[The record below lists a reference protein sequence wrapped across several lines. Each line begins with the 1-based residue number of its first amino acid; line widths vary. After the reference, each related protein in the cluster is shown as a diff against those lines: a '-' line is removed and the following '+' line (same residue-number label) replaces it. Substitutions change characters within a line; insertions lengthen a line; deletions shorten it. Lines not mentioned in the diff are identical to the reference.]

1 MKNVIGVVVLLA
13 ATISFA
19 ATPVMTQAAQSATS
33 AQDAAS
39 SAPGMMSGFH
49 DAWARDTSASANSTP
64 PAPATVSAAA
74 SVPAA
79 ATSAAVVNSTT
90 AQRRPRVGLALGGG
104 GSRGAAHVGVLKVF
118 QEEGIPIDII
128 AGTSIGSV
136 VGGFYAAGVPLD
148 DIGEVFLK
156 NKFTKEFTP
165 MPILTLALEPTLLT
179 ARLFGYKPYD
189 GLFNGAKF
197 KKYADKVAGSKKI
210 EQLKIPYAAVVT
222 NVVTGESCRL
232 TEGDLGLAMQ
242 ASTAVPELKRPV
254 QIGDKLYC
262 DGGLINNVPVDH
274 VRQMGADFVIAVD
287 IDEHLSDMPL
297 DKFRALGSMA
307 RQALKIQLATFDL
320 PNRKNSDIFIN
331 PDTTGINLVS
341 FKKGDGKRGID
352 AGIAAARE
360 AMPEIKRK
368 LAAIGITPEAN
379 KVQ

>member
-1 MKNVIGVVVLLA
+1 MKNVIGVIVLLA
-13 ATISFA
+13 ATMSIA
-19 ATPVMTQAAQSATS
+19 ANPVI
-33 AQDAAS
+33 AQDAAQAAATA
-39 SAPGMMSGFH
+39 APAS
-49 DAWARDTSASANSTP
+49 TSLS
-64 PAPATVSAAA
+64 APATSVSAPATSVSAPENA
-74 SVPAA
+74 SAVSTPA
-79 ATSAAVVNSTT
+79 ATSQNPTT
-90 AQRRPRVGLALGGG
+90 AVQRRPRIGLALGGG

-118 QEEGIPIDII
+118 QEENIPIDLI

-148 DIGEVFLK
+148 DISLVFEK
-156 NKFTKEFTP
+156 NIFTKEFTP
-165 MPILTLALEPTLLT
+165 MPILTLALEPTLVT

-189 GLFNGAKF
+189 GLFNGVKF
-197 KKYADKVAGSKKI
+197 KKYADKVAGCKKI
-210 EQLKIPYAAVVT
+210 EELKIPFAAVVT
-222 NVVTGESCRL
+222 NVVTGQSCRL
-232 TEGDLGLAMQ
+232 TDGDLGLAMQ

-274 VRQMGADFVIAVD
+274 IRQMGADFVIAVD
-287 IDEHLSDMPL
+287 IDEHLKDMPL
-297 DKFRALGSMA
+297 QKFRALGSMA

-320 PNRKNSDIFIN
+320 PNRRNSDIFIN
-331 PDTTGINLVS
+331 PDTTGIGLVS

-379 KVQ
+379 KIQ